1 MKTINSM
8 IIALWM
14 MALLSLSAC
23 DNFTEVDLPSS
34 QLTGESV
41 YQDVTTA
48 KAALADIYARM
59 RDGGVVS
66 GAQFGGTPLM
76 ANYADDMAFYG
87 GNPDIEQFNKHT
99 LQPSNSFL
107 AILWDRTYGELY
119 AINALLDGVK
129 KSTAITGEDKDR
141 LIGEALFLRAY
152 LNFYLVNL
160 FGDIPYVI
168 SADYAINTTI
178 GRTPQSEV
186 WQNML
191 NDLIQAETLI
201 PANYPTAERV
211 RPNKATVTALL
222 ARVYL
227 YMGNYYEAEAHATS
241 VLSNPLYIW
250 DTNPAT
256 AFLKESPA
264 IIWSAQAGAAGLN
277 TQDGRSYIFSF
288 GPPSKPAMSDELRN
302 AFEPGDLRR
311 TNWVR
316 AITDG
321 TNFWY
326 QAYKYK
332 RNLSTT
338 PSQEYT
344 VLFGMSELY
353 LIRAEARAMTGNTSG
368 AQQDLN
374 VIRSRAGL
382 PDTEANTSETL
393 MAAILRERRVEL
405 FTEQSH
411 RWFDLK
417 RTGNAAAA
425 LSALKPG
432 WKSTDLLLPLPEK
445 ELLLNNN
452 LLPQN
457 PGY

>member
-1 MKTINSM
+1 MKTIKSLST
-8 IIALWM
+8 ALITLV
-14 MALLSLSAC
+14 LLSLNAC
-23 DNFTEVDLPSS
+23 DSFTEVELPTS

-76 ANYADDMAFYG
+76 ANYADDMEFFG
-87 GNPDIEQFNKHT
+87 GNADIEQFNKHT

-119 AINALLDGVK
+119 AINALLEGVQ
-129 KSTAITGEDKDR
+129 KSTAIKGEDKDR

-160 FGDIPYVI
+160 FGDIPYVT
-168 SADYAINTTI
+168 SADYTINTTI
-178 GRTPQSEV
+178 GRTPQAEV
-186 WQNML
+186 WQNMV
-191 NDLIQAETLI
+191 NDLLQAEALI
-201 PANYPTAERV
+201 PQTYPTTERV
-211 RPNKATVTALL
+211 RPNKSTVTALL

-227 YMGNYYEAEAHATS
+227 YMGNYSEAEAHATT
-241 VLSNPLYIW
+241 VLSNPLYTW

-264 IIWSAQAGAAGLN
+264 IIWSAQSGAAGLN

-288 GPPSKPAMSDELRN
+288 GPPSKPAMSDGLRN

-316 AITDG
+316 SITDG

-344 VLFGMSELY
+344 VLFGMAEQY
-353 LIRAEARAMTGNTSG
+353 LIRAEARAIVGDISG

-382 PDTEANTSETL
+382 PDTTADTSASL
-393 MAAILRERRVEL
+393 MQAILNERRVEL

-417 RTGNAAAA
+417 RTGNAAMA
-425 LSALKPG
+425 LSGVKPG
-432 WKSTDLLLPLPEK
+432 WKNTDLLLPIPEK
-445 ELLLNNN
+445 ELLLNSN